1 MESLERVRE
10 IILEILQEYSTHIP
24 RNGQIEMELIIDRE
38 RDRYQLVALGWN
50 KPQRVYGS
58 LIHIDLKGDKI
69 WIQNDG
75 TEVGIANL
83 LVEQGIPPKNIILAY
98 HAPYLRQYT
107 EFGIE

>member
-10 IILEILQEYSTHIP
+10 IVIEILEEYSTHIP
-24 RNGQIEMELIIDRE
+24 SNGQIEMELIFDRE
-38 RDRYQLVALGWN
+38 RDRYQLVAVGWN
-50 KPQRVYGS
+50 KATRVYGS
-58 LIHIDLKGDKI
+58 MIHIDLKGDKI

-83 LVEQGIPPKNIILAY
+83 LVEQGIPPKSIILAY
-98 HAPYLRQYT
+98 HAPYLRHYT

>member
-24 RNGQIEMELIIDRE
+24 SNGQIEMELIIDRE